1 MLRRQVFALL
11 SAAAVLSLVPI
22 APASAQSKE
31 ISLAVTDVVGLESL
45 QREYGPFR
53 DMLQSKTGLK
63 INFVPVTSRT
73 AAVEAMNSKKLDFVL
88 TGPAE
93 YVVFRKRTNAE
104 PVVGL
109 SRPDYF
115 SILVTI
121 AGRGIN
127 LPGDLKGKK
136 VSFGDVGSTSQHL
149 GPMQLLADYGIDPRK
164 DVQALHINRNIA
176 IEALKKGD
184 IAAAAM
190 NDTHLKVIR
199 EKDTTTPYEVIART
213 RDLPNDILLAG
224 PHVDKAVVDNVR
236 KAFTE
241 HSAALID
248 SVVGVKENRKYLGM
262 VFLPTVKDADYN
274 YVRSMYRTIGYP
286 EYAEFIGN

>member
-1 MLRRQVFALL
+1 MLRRQFLALFAGLAIPVVGS
-11 SAAAVLSLVPI
+11 SAF
-22 APASAQSKE
+22 AQTKE
-31 ISLAVTDVVGLESL
+31 VTLAVTDVVGLESL

-53 DMLQSKTGLK
+53 DVLQSKTGFK
-63 INFVPVTSRT
+63 INFIPVSSRT

-121 AGRGIN
+121 AGRGIA
-127 LPGDLKGKK
+127 LPSDLKGKK
-136 VSFGDVGSTSQHL
+136 VTFGDAGSTSQHL

-164 DVQALHINRNIA
+164 DIQAMHVNRNVA
-176 IEALKKGD
+176 VEALKKGD
-184 IAAAAM
+184 VAAAAM
-190 NDTHLKVIR
+190 NDTHLKTIR

-213 RDLPNDILLAG
+213 RDLPNDILLVG
-224 PHVDKAVVDNVR
+224 PHVDKATVEIVR

-241 HSAALID
+241 HSSALID
-248 SVVGVKENRKYLGM
+248 AVVGVKENRKYLGM
-262 VFLPTVKDADYN
+262 MFLPTVKDSDYN
-274 YVRSMYRTIGYP
+274 YVRAMYRTIGYP
-286 EYAEFIGN
+286 EYAEFVGN

>member
-1 MLRRQVFALL
+1 MLRRQFLALFAGLAIPVVGS
-11 SAAAVLSLVPI
+11 SAF
-22 APASAQSKE
+22 AQTKE
-31 ISLAVTDVVGLESL
+31 VTLAVTDVVGLESL

-53 DMLQSKTGLK
+53 DVLQSKTGFK
-63 INFVPVTSRT
+63 INFIPVSSRT

-115 SILVTI
+115 SVLVTI
-121 AGRGIN
+121 AGRGIA
-127 LPGDLKGKK
+127 LPSDLKGKK
-136 VSFGDVGSTSQHL
+136 VTFGDAGSTSQHL

-164 DVQALHINRNIA
+164 DIQAMHVNRNVA
-176 IEALKKGD
+176 VEALKKGD
-184 IAAAAM
+184 VAAAAM
-190 NDTHLKVIR
+190 NDTHLKTIR

-213 RDLPNDILLAG
+213 RDLPNDILLVG
-224 PHVDKAVVDNVR
+224 PHVDKATVEIVR

-241 HSAALID
+241 HSSALID
-248 SVVGVKENRKYLGM
+248 AVVGVKENRKYLGM
-262 VFLPTVKDADYN
+262 MFLPTVKDSDYN
-274 YVRSMYRTIGYP
+274 YVRAMYRTIGYP
-286 EYAEFIGN
+286 EYAEFVGN

>member
-1 MLRRQVFALL
+1 MEWRHVSGTNSQLRGSAMLRRQFLALFAGLAIPVVG
-11 SAAAVLSLVPI
+11 S
-22 APASAQSKE
+22 PAFAQTKE
-31 ISLAVTDVVGLESL
+31 VTLAVTDVVGLESL

-53 DMLQSKTGLK
+53 DVLQSKTGFK
-63 INFVPVTSRT
+63 INFIPVSSRT

-115 SILVTI
+115 SVLVTI
-121 AGRGIN
+121 AGRGIA
-127 LPGDLKGKK
+127 LPSDLKGKK
-136 VSFGDVGSTSQHL
+136 VTFGDAGSTSQHL

-164 DVQALHINRNIA
+164 DIQAMHVNRNVA
-176 IEALKKGD
+176 VEALKKGD
-184 IAAAAM
+184 VAAAAM
-190 NDTHLKVIR
+190 NDTHLKTIR

-213 RDLPNDILLAG
+213 RDLPNDILLVG
-224 PHVDKAVVDNVR
+224 PHVDKTTVEVVR

-241 HSAALID
+241 HS
-248 SVVGVKENRKYLGM
+248 
-262 VFLPTVKDADYN
+262 
-274 YVRSMYRTIGYP
+274 
-286 EYAEFIGN
+286 